1 MTVQTADEILIVLF
15 QNNKDLQRI
24 AEAILKDSKK
34 LPILIDCKQ
43 KIPIAQDF

>member
-15 QNNKDLQRI
+15 QNNKDLQQI

-34 LPILIDCKQ
+34 RTDTYRL
-43 KIPIAQDF
+43 